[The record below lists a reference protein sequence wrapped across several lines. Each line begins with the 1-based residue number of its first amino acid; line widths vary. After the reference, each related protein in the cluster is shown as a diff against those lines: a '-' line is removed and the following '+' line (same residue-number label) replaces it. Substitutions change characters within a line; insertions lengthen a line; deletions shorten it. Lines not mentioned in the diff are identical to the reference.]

1 MPVIYR
7 ILSLAYDVTTQI
19 STPCSLRVLDKNAAE
34 FSKLHFHIITL
45 DEKPEQE
52 PTIYLKGQA
61 VFKYFSSH
69 RLLYAYLGDSDL
81 AGLHC
86 YL

>member
-45 DEKPEQE
+45 DFVSVYSPSF
-52 PTIYLKGQA
+52 L
-61 VFKYFSSH
+61 
-69 RLLYAYLGDSDL
+69 
-81 AGLHC
+81 
-86 YL
+86 